1 MLLSII
7 GYMKM
12 NNPNIGYLVNRYGKC
27 QKESATQMDKWHYI
41 RLVSKASDAYGSEL
55 VKMMDKYDKDN
66 LLQITLEEA
75 EEYYKQLNENYYVF

>member
-1 MLLSII
+1 MTYKNCKKLIE
-7 GYMKM
+7 
-12 NNPNIGYLVNRYGKC
+12 NNRYEYNDMMEKLDVFLLVNRITTEQY
-27 QKESATQMDKWHYI
+27 Y
-41 RLVSKASDAYGSEL
+41 EL